1 MSKTIKRTSKKP
13 SRFAEM
19 TFVPG
24 SGFSGCDSYDDNY
37 NRGRFYGT
45 SKDERQKNADIQYT
59 KDLEKS
65 MMVQETTQKLP
76 EEMSRE
82 IHKCLTGRSHYQ
94 DDINFIAP
102 DNVEPIKEIAEIA
115 ESDEG
120 EWESG
125 DETSEDEWEDE

>member
-1 MSKTIKRTSKKP
+1 MSKTKRQTKKP
-13 SRFAEM
+13 SRFSEM

-37 NRGRFYGT
+37 NRGTFNGT

-65 MMVQETTQKLP
+65 IMVQETTKNIP
-76 EEMSRE
+76 EEMFRE
-82 IHKCLTGRSHYQ
+82 IQKCLMGVSHYQ
-94 DDINFIAP
+94 NDINFIAP
-102 DNVEPIKEIAEIA
+102 DNVEPVKEIA

-125 DETSEDEWEDE
+125 DETSEDEWSEDDE

>member
-65 MMVQETTQKLP
+65 IMVQETTKNIP
-76 EEMSRE
+76 EEMGRE
-82 IHKCLTGRSHYQ
+82 IQKCLMGVSHYHK
-94 DDINFIAP
+94 DIDFIAP
-102 DNVEPIKEIAEIA
+102 YNIEPIKEIA